1 MVSREVVAH
10 PEAEDVLRRRSL
22 LLLSVLILLLGLI
35 LGWSLSRSGSEN
47 DPRAST
53 EPSTEPTTEPTS
65 EPTTSPGAPPRA
77 EALAAPPG
85 PSGLNWPD
93 HTPAYDTPATKK
105 IDKLS
110 ELNQA
115 LADATAGD
123 VIEVAPQTWSGGD
136 LVVSKGDDG
145 WARNVL
151 VRPPLGQRQSV
162 VVVVDDRALVL
173 DAPHVTVAGFQAR
186 EINIAERGDRS
197 AFARIV
203 MTDNSFIK
211 ASARGDVGDD
221 HVLEDAGFYEIVA
234 PEVRTDVGEDRMNIS
249 TYGTGEGGEVGEVVG
264 LTVAGLW
271 LEGSYRA
278 HGSDAHT
285 DTLQTFG
292 AAGSPPPRDLTVLNS
307 VLFASTNAAWQA
319 GDGGVVG
326 TWTIRN
332 SLMVNCQNDDA
343 GKVPDGYDCGGT
355 NTFNT
360 ALDVDPDA
368 KVVIRDTRMYGNVR
382 HPELPFVLQDVCADN
397 LAGGAESGPVEDKG
411 GNTLGEQAVAAKCAH
426 VDPKLPDL
434 DAIWE

>member
-1 MVSREVVAH
+1 M
-10 PEAEDVLRRRSL
+10 LRTRSL
-22 LLLSVLILLLGLI
+22 LLLSVSILLLGLV
-35 LGWSLSRSGSEN
+35 LGWSFARSGSE
-47 DPRAST
+47 DAPKAST
-53 EPSTEPTTEPTS
+53 SDSASPEPSTEPTT
-65 EPTTSPGAPPRA
+65 SPGPPPRA

-85 PSGLNWPD
+85 PSGLNWPG
-93 HTPAYDTPATKK
+93 HTPAYDTPATTK
-105 IDKLS
+105 IDKLT
-110 ELNQA
+110 ELNKA
-115 LADATAGD
+115 LAEADAGD
-123 VIEVAPQTWSGGD
+123 VIEVAPQTYTGGGD
-136 LVVSKGDDG
+136 LVINKGDDG
-145 WARNVL
+145 WEKNVL

-162 VVVVDDRALVL
+162 VVDVDGRALIL

-186 EINIAERGDRS
+186 EINIAERGDRA

-203 MTDNSFIK
+203 MTDDSFIK

-234 PEVRTDVGEDRMNIS
+234 PEVRTDTGEDRMNIS
-249 TYGTGEGGEVGEVVG
+249 AYGTGEAGEVGEVVG
-264 LTVAGLW
+264 LTLAGLW

-319 GDGGVVG
+319 GDGGVAG

-360 ALDVDPDA
+360 ALDIDPKA
-368 KVVIRDTRMYGNVR
+368 KVIIRDSHLYGNVR
-382 HPELPFVLQDVCADN
+382 HPALPLVLEDVCADN
-397 LAGGAESGPVEDKG
+397 LAEGAESGPVQDKG
-411 GNTLGEQAVAAKCAH
+411 GNVLGEQAVAAKCAH